1 MQTMV
6 EVFILIIDS
15 ETNQIVHTD
24 SETDD
29 KPHCATLCGRGSLL
43 NNCSV
48 ILALMVS
55 YYTHFSISEEDRS
68 NDRS

>member
-6 EVFILIIDS
+6 EMFIDS
-15 ETNQIVHTD
+15 ETDQIVHTD

-29 KPHCATLCGRGSLL
+29 KPLSDTLCGRGSLF

-48 ILALMVS
+48 ILALTVS
-55 YYTHFSISEEDRS
+55 YYTHFSILDKDRS